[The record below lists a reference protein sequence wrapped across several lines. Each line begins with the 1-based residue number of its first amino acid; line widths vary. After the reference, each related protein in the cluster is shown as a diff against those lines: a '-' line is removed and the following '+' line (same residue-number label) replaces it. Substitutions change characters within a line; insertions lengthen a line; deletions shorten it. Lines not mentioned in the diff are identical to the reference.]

1 MFCVSRDVGK
11 FEEYALPQTSGQLV
25 MPDNHTVVSVDKNG
39 KPVSYFVDDIW
50 DYNAFFNQTNEVK
63 SRYQINFHPEKHNQ
77 KLLTEFK
84 QRIYFLIW
92 GAKGDLLHMEGDTF
106 RKFSK

>member
-39 KPVSYFVDDIW
+39 AYSGR
-50 DYNAFFNQTNEVK
+50 
-63 SRYQINFHPEKHNQ
+63 S
-77 KLLTEFK
+77 
-84 QRIYFLIW
+84 
-92 GAKGDLLHMEGDTF
+92 
-106 RKFSK
+106 